1 MGDDSKFIMKAQ
13 YTGTGSR
20 RCLAALLAVLFSFGC
35 ATTYTE
41 QRVQPVRVVT
51 NPSRAWVYQKD
62 EKGEHVLGQAP
73 LVARTRYQVVKKKL
87 NPWWWAVVGGTAVVA
102 GVGVAFYNSNSDAG
116 KYVTYAGSAALGLSL
131 MTWYFL
137 QRWIGGETPA
147 EPREVTLGARLDG
160 YLEQQT
166 SLMIPGQDSSVSLV
180 LPPDPAHPPRPRPAT
195 VARAAFTP
203 SAGSSRQVLAV
214 FDVQDA
220 SGKMRAGA
228 LDQLTDYLAARLT
241 QVTRFR
247 ILPRDQIH
255 ARLAQQKKGS
265 YRKCY
270 DESCQIELGKAL
282 AARKTL
288 ATKILKVG
296 RRCAITSTM
305 YDLKT
310 ETADASALVKTD
322 CDADSLLDSMD
333 RVARQLSAGD
343 FR

>member
-1 MGDDSKFIMKAQ
+1 MMKALN
-13 YTGTGSR
+13 TGVRFR

-35 ATTYTE
+35 ATSYTE

-131 MTWYFL
+131 MAWYFL

-166 SLMIPGQDSSVSLV
+166 SLMIPGQDRSLSLV
-180 LPPDPAHPPRPRPAT
+180 LPPDPAHPPKPQQRPAPP
-195 VARAAFTP
+195 ALHAASIPATD
-203 SAGSSRQVLAV
+203 SSHPVLAV

-220 SGKMRAGA
+220 SGKMRAKA
-228 LDQLTDYLAARLT
+228 LDQLTEYLAARLT

-255 ARLAQQKKGS
+255 ARLAQQKRGS

-305 YDLKT
+305 YDLQT
-310 ETADASALVKTD
+310 ETADISALVKTD

-343 FR
+343 YR